1 MPQLLTNATTQAAGA
16 SQSWGGGSG
25 SFEAS
30 GTFNGSTVTLQRLAA
45 DGTWFD
51 VPNTALTATGRM
63 LFLMEPGQ
71 IRANVSV
78 AAPTSVSSAAWR
90 TRNP

>member
-16 SQSWGGGSG
+16 AQSWGGGSG
-25 SFEAS
+25 EFDVS
-30 GTFNGSTVTLQRLAA
+30 GTFNGSTVTLQRLAG

-51 VPNTALTATGRM
+51 IANTALTATGRA
-63 LFLMEPGQ
+63 LFLMPPGQ
-71 IRANVSV
+71 IRANVSA
-78 AAPTSVSSAAWR
+78 AAPTSVSAAAWR